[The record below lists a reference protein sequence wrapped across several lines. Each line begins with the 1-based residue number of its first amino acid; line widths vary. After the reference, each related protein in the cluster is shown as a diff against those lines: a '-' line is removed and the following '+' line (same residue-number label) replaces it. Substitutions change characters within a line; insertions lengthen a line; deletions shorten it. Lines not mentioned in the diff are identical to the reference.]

1 VSTMKMGIMVLLA
14 VTFGVLVIGVL
25 PNQISNFQSP
35 TEMKNLTSRAP
46 SGLGGSFND
55 TSEEPQVNSNGV
67 VIDKDGNS
75 IRPPPNYLR
84 PIDVVMMELPYY
96 SLWGVNIL
104 IAIIALLVAR
114 RRM

>member
-1 VSTMKMGIMVLLA
+1 MKMGIMVLLA

-46 SGLGGSFND
+46 LESGGVFND
-55 TSEEPQVNSNGV
+55 TGEKSLTASTGT
-67 VIDKDGNS
+67 S
-75 IRPPPNYLR
+75 A
-84 PIDVVMMELPYY
+84 DVVTESENQIASFEVVKTDLPYY

-104 IAIIALLVAR
+104 IALVAFLVVR
-114 RRM
+114 RRMQ